1 MQLKCC
7 TQYVSKFW
15 KLSSG
20 HKTGKCQ
27 VAFQSQRRAM
37 LKNVQITIQLCSF
50 HMPTRLRSKSS
61 KLGSSTMWT
70 ENLQM
75 DSWVSRGRGTR
86 DQIANICRIME
97 KAREFQKK
105 TSTSAS
111 IATLKPLTM
120 WIKKKKKLWKFLKK
134 PHHLTSLQRYLYAGQ
149 EIIVRTRH
157 GTMFWFKIGNAV
169 WQGSILS
176 PYLFNLHAEYMQ
188 NARLADY

>member
-20 HKTGKCQ
+20 HRTGICQ
-27 VAFQSQRRAM
+27 VSFQSQRRSM
-37 LKNVQITIQLCSF
+37 LKNVQTTIQLCSF
-50 HMPTRLRSKSS
+50 HMPARLCSKSS

-75 DSWVSRGRGTR
+75 DSWVSRERGTT
-86 DQIANICRIME
+86 DQIANFCRIME
-97 KAREFQKK
+97 KAREFHKK
-105 TSTSAS
+105 TSTSSS

-120 WIKKKKKLWKFLKK
+120 WIIKKKLWKFLKK
-134 PHHLTSLQRYLYAGQ
+134 PNHLTSLQRNLYAGQ
-149 EIIVRTRH
+149 EVIVRTRH

-169 WQGSILS
+169 RQGSILS

-188 NARLADY
+188 NARLAEY